1 MACLQDFSSAAKT
14 INPNSI
20 DLNIGVTV
28 LAVSLHA
35 MHQQLSQALQV
46 VLRAAATHY
55 ATEVKGMSK
64 QNNSPVNFA

>member
-1 MACLQDFSSAAKT
+1 MWLETDLALIAKSS
-14 INPNSI
+14 SG
-20 DLNIGVTV
+20 LSGVTV